1 MNQGR
6 WLVNDECS
14 WNMPVASRNEWR
26 TVKHIFSFLIA
37 VENRLRGTEGR
48 KLQRTLSRYAPCWIE
63 SALVLERSPRR
74 VFRISILSV
83 LMVFS
88 AAPMPGLKPDRNI
101 DQYFHETWT
110 SQRGLPGE
118 AVYQILQSRDG
129 YLWVRSSAG
138 LVRFDGVRFV
148 LMDEVIGSEPV
159 KAISMSADGDLLIR
173 TTSRT
178 VVYKDGAFSDYLPAA
193 TLPDGDIRA
202 IFESREHKVFLGS
215 DDFIYTIQRDGI
227 HLLQAHSAWINAFTE
242 DDKGTVWIGGT
253 YNLYAYRNGKLL
265 PAIEMGAD
273 ERVFAILQDHQHAIW
288 AGTARGLFRLSNDK
302 TSLEPVPNSI
312 LRNGVS
318 QMIEDRQGSLWMGT
332 PSSGLVR
339 ITGGAASSFQFS
351 DGLSDNRIHALFEDR
366 EGSLWV
372 GTASGLDRFR
382 DTKVTTLTVKE
393 GLPNNELSAVV
404 AARDG
409 SIYALAYSEGLTR
422 IANNR
427 AVGVLTSTPWL
438 RPINGVALSE
448 GNDGALWIGANGGLT
463 EIKDGKVTVYK
474 SDPHLIR
481 HFISAI
487 SEDDE
492 GLLVATDESLV
503 FRVKNGKA
511 LPFMVHGKTTP
522 LTAPG
527 TYTFNIYRQSSGVL
541 WFGTVKGL
549 FKYAPGTIP
558 VLQSGINFPVTSISD
573 DEQGNLWLGGRIP
586 GLTRIRIRDGKV
598 THYSKR
604 DGLFDDYPARAL
616 SDAEGNLWI
625 STSNGIYRAK
635 EKDLDD
641 FADGRVP
648 RVPSAFFGTMD
659 GMKTAEASSANIGS
673 QGCKSPDGKLWFTTL
688 SGIVRIDPK
697 NILENN
703 HVPPVAIESVT
714 ADDLQFSP
722 HRQIQIPS
730 DKDKIEFHYTALSL
744 QIPERVRFK
753 YRLEGYDRDWVEAGT
768 RRVAYYNNLSPGKY
782 RFSVIAS
789 NDDQLWNMEG
799 SAVGFTVKPHYY
811 QTLWFYCLCGLGV
824 VAMVVAVLRFNTRR
838 LRARAAELTQVVDER
853 TKELQLEVAERMRA
867 EEAAVKAREN
877 MRYLATHDDLTSLL
891 NRGATLELLANEL
904 SRSRREKSFTA
915 VLMADLDFFKK
926 INDMY
931 GHSVGDEVLREVARR
946 LLVSVRPYDL
956 VGRIGGEEFL
966 VVLNNCDSDGA
977 MDRAEQ
983 LRQAIAAAPVITAG
997 SSISVTMSFG
1007 VISCQY
1013 WDSTSPDE
1021 FVRNADAALYAAKHA
1036 GRNCCRMAT
1045 AAPCNSTENS

>member
-1 MNQGR
+1 
-6 WLVNDECS
+6 
-14 WNMPVASRNEWR
+14 MPVAIRNEWR
-26 TVKHIFSFLIA
+26 TVKHIFPFLIS
-37 VENRLRGTEGR
+37 VNNRLRETEGKELR
-48 KLQRTLSRYAPCWIE
+48 SSLSRHAPCWFE
-63 SALVLERSPRR
+63 SASVLELTPRKM
-74 VFRISILSV
+74 FRNCILSV
-83 LMVFS
+83 LMVIA
-88 AAPMPGLKPDRNI
+88 AAPMLGLKPDKNI

-129 YLWVRSSAG
+129 YLWMRSSAG

-159 KAISMSADGDLLIR
+159 KAIAMSADGDLLIR

-178 VVYKDGAFSDYLPAA
+178 VVYKDGGFSDYLPPKP
-193 TLPDGDIRA
+193 LPDGDIRA
-202 IFESREHKVFLGS
+202 IFESREHKIFLGS
-215 DDFIYTIQRDGI
+215 DDFVYTVQRDGI
-227 HLLQAHSAWINAFTE
+227 NLLQSHTAWINTFIE

-253 YNLYAYRNGKLL
+253 YNLYAYRNGELQS
-265 PAIEMGAD
+265 AIKMGTD
-273 ERVFAILQDHQHAIW
+273 ERVLALLQDHLHDIW
-288 AGTARGLFRLSNDK
+288 AGTARGLFRLSNTK
-302 TSLEPVPNSI
+302 TSLEPVHNRV

-318 QMIEDRQGSLWMGT
+318 EMIEDRQGNLWMGT

-339 ITGGAASSFQFS
+339 ITGRVTSSFQFS
-351 DGLSDNRIHALFEDR
+351 DGLSANRIHALFEDR

-393 GLPNNELSAVV
+393 GLPNNELATVIT
-404 AARDG
+404 ARDG

-427 AVGVLTSTPWL
+427 AVRVLKSVPGL
-438 RPINGVALSE
+438 GPINGVVLSE

-463 EIKDGKVTVYK
+463 ETKNGKVTVYK
-474 SDPHLIR
+474 SDPHLTR

-492 GLLVATDESLV
+492 GLLAATDESLV
-503 FRVKNGKA
+503 FRVKNGKT
-511 LPFMVHGKTTP
+511 LPFTVHGKTTP

-573 DEQGNLWLGGRIP
+573 DEHGNLWLGGRIP

-641 FADGRVP
+641 FADGRVTS
-648 RVPSAFFGTMD
+648 VPSAVFGTMD

-673 QGCKSPDGKLWFTTL
+673 QGCKGPDGKLWFTTI
-688 SGIVRIDPK
+688 SGIVWIDPE
-697 NILENN
+697 NILENS

-714 ADDLQFSP
+714 ADNLQFSL
-722 HRQIQIPS
+722 HREVQIPS
-730 DKDKIEFHYTALSL
+730 DKDKIEFQYTALSL
-744 QIPERVRFK
+744 RIPEKVRFK

-768 RRVAYYNNLSPGKY
+768 RRVAYYNNLPPGKY

-789 NDDQLWNMEG
+789 NDDHLWNMEG
-799 SAVGFTVKPHYY
+799 SAVGFIVEPHYY
-811 QTLWFYCLCGLGV
+811 QTLWFYCLCGLSV
-824 VAMVVAVLRFNTRR
+824 IAMVVAVFRFNTRR
-838 LRARAAELTQVVDER
+838 LRARAEELTQVVNER
-853 TKELQLEVAERMRA
+853 TKALQLEVAERLRA
-867 EEAAVKAREN
+867 EEAAVEAREA
-877 MRYLATHDDLTSLL
+877 MRHQATHDDLTSLL

-915 VLMADLDFFKK
+915 VLMADLDHFKK
-926 INDMY
+926 INDKF
-931 GHSVGDEVLREVARR
+931 GHLVGDDVLREVARR

-956 VGRIGGEEFL
+956 VGRYGGEEFL
-966 VVLNNCDSDGA
+966 IVLNNCDANGA
-977 MDRAEQ
+977 MERAEQ
-983 LRQAIAAAPVITAG
+983 LRQAIAASPVTTG
-997 SSISVTMSFG
+997 GNSISVTMSIG
-1007 VISCQY
+1007 VIASQH
-1013 WDSTSPDE
+1013 WNPTSPDE
-1021 FVRNADAALYAAKHA
+1021 FVRNADAGLYAAKDA

-1045 AAPCNSTENS
+1045 AVSCNLAETF